1 VTAVGGG
8 GIPVIEKDGQL
19 MGIEAVIDKDYA
31 SALLAIDMKVD
42 LFVISTAVE
51 RVALNFGKPDQ
62 KPLDRMTLD
71 EAKKYYEERHFPK
84 GSMGPKIEAVINFLE
99 NGGKKALIT
108 NPENIERALRGKSGT
123 LIVP

>member
-1 VTAVGGG
+1 
-8 GIPVIEKDGQL
+8 
-19 MGIEAVIDKDYA
+19 
-31 SALLAIDMKVD
+31 MKVD

-51 RVALNFGKPDQ
+51 RVSLNFGKPNQ

-71 EAKKYYEERHFPK
+71 EAKKYYEEGHFPK